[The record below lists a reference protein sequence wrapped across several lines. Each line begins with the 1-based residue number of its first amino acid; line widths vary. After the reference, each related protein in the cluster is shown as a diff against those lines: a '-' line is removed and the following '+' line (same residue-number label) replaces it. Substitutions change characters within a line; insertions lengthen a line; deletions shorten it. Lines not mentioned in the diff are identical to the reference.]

1 LKDLLRRA
9 AREPRQIAPLPV
21 TGQQVGSKRSES

>member
-9 AREPRQIAPLPV
+9 AREPRQIAPAACR
-21 TGQQVGSKRSES
+21 GRRR